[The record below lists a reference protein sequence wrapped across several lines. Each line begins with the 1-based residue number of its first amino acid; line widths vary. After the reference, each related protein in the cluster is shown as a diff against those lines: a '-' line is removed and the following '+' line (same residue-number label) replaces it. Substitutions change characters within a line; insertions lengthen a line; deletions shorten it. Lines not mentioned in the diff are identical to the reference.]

1 MKNILKKYGVRMLA
15 VVKIFQIRGK
25 VILCCGATS
34 SSDSFILHRR
44 IFNSSLIVLN
54 YTKVQRRNVSIPN
67 RSLDKFAYAMI

>member
-1 MKNILKKYGVRMLA
+1 MLA

-54 YTKVQRRNVSIPN
+54 YTKVHCSAEKKRFNP
-67 RSLDKFAYAMI
+67 K